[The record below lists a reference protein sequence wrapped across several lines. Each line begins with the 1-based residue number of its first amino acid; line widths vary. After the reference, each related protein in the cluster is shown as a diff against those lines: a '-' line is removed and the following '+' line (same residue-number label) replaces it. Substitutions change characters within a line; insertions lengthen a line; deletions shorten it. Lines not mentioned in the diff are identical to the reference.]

1 MATYHLVKL
10 CHLTPLHMGT
20 GRESYDT
27 SSAMLQSDTLSS
39 ALAAIRCQ
47 QGQVDG
53 VADFLDSFTISSAF
67 PYLES
72 SLFFPKPQGR
82 LDQIRVKGKQESE
95 YRKSLKH
102 VLYIEYPLWQRIIRG
117 QDIEIDMN
125 QISGEFISCE
135 PIDGKLY
142 QSQLTQR
149 VRVPADASSDS
160 EPFFFD
166 WKFFHDNAGLFCLVD
181 APDDVFAEITSLFQ
195 SLGESGIGSD
205 KNVGGGQFDV
215 EVSSW
220 DLETPEDADS
230 TLLLSTY
237 IPAESEL
244 PILHLSESK
253 YSILYRGGYMAGSNN
268 QKFRHLRKK
277 GVYCFNFG
285 SMFSTTENLK
295 GKIVDLAPSWNDE
308 AIHPVFRSGK
318 PLCVPIKTR
327 RI

>member
-1 MATYHLVKL
+1 MAAYHLVKL
-10 CHLTPLHMGT
+10 CHLSPLHIGT

-47 QGQVDG
+47 QGHTDG
-53 VADFLDSFTISSAF
+53 VADFLDSFAISSAF
-67 PYLES
+67 PYYAS

-82 LDQIRVKGKQESE
+82 MEQIRVRGRQESE

-102 VLYIEYPLWQRIIRG
+102 VLYLEYPLWQRIISG
-117 QDIEIDMN
+117 QDIEIDMS

-135 PIDGKLY
+135 PLESKLY
-142 QSQLTQR
+142 QSQLAQR
-149 VRVPADASSDS
+149 VRVPADVSAKT

-166 WKFFHDNAGLFCLVD
+166 WKFFHEDAGLFCLVE
-181 APDDVFAEITSLFQ
+181 APDDVFEEIAFLFRA
-195 SLGESGIGSD
+195 LGETGIGSD

-220 DLETPEDADS
+220 EMEIPQDADS

-237 IPAESEL
+237 IPTETEL
-244 PILHLSESK
+244 PLLRLSESK
-253 YSILYRGGYMAGSNN
+253 YSLLYRGGYMAGSNII
-268 QKFRHLRKK
+268 KLRHLRKK
-277 GVYCFNFG
+277 AIYCFNFG
-285 SMFSTTENLK
+285 SVFSTTDSLR
-295 GKIVDLAPSWNDE
+295 GKVVDLTPSWNDE
-308 AIHPVFRSGK
+308 AAHPVYRSGK

-327 RI
+327 RV